1 MWRRVVGTLVLIA
14 SLVVLCYV
22 WLGRERYKS
31 LLPESTTAPEMELC
45 THEEPLAEGIE
56 GEEGAE
62 EPPLQPEIAGDSSL
76 MEEPLV
82 ME

>member
-1 MWRRVVGTLVLIA
+1 MIA

-56 GEEGAE
+56 GAEGAEVAE

>member
-1 MWRRVVGTLVLIA
+1 MIA

-45 THEEPLAEGIE
+45 THEEPLAEEIE
-56 GEEGAE
+56 GVEVAE